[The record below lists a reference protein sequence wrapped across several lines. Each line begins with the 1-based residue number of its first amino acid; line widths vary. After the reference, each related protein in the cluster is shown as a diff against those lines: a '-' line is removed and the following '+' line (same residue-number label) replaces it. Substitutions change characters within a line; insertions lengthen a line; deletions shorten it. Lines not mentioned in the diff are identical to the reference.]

1 MKKTIEKQHINDFFM
16 DRKEEARK
24 QQRLKQ
30 RRRKDKKEN
39 KKIRQGCKSNK
50 TGFTNRL
57 NKTESILLSKSQM
70 TNYLNSNSGFRDL
83 FIIKLSSPCLIKTLT
98 AC

>member
-50 TGFTNRL
+50 T
-57 NKTESILLSKSQM
+57 ESILLSKSQM